1 MSSYAQGG
9 RDGPGDAESDFT
21 VGSACAAQRVSGTAN
36 AGAAERNGSIGTRKV
51 PRPLRSADPASDH
64 TSRYSP
70 PLLVT
75 LTGVAVAHRRLAPS
89 SSATTSTVDR
99 ALPSSAVQLRCCSRP
114 TTTTRLPLAR
124 EWAACSAWSRHT
136 TTVKNDASCSF
147 RPLTAT
153 RNLARAMPP
162 SVERTSGSSVRLP
175 AKLTLASVMVHP
187 SWDCLAGRCAL
198 PLD

>member
-1 MSSYAQGG
+1 MAKPWRCRVRLHCWQRLRGPKGQWY
-9 RDGPGDAESDFT
+9 RD
-21 VGSACAAQRVSGTAN
+21 

-114 TTTTRLPLAR
+114 MTTTRLPLL
-124 EWAACSAWSRHT
+124 T
-136 TTVKNDASCSF
+136 TN
-147 RPLTAT
+147 
-153 RNLARAMPP
+153 
-162 SVERTSGSSVRLP
+162 P
-175 AKLTLASVMVHP
+175 AL
-187 SWDCLAGRCAL
+187 
-198 PLD
+198 